1 MSLDFGKHLKLDTP
15 ERAEMLRVRTAQRGD
30 STPCTLLQRFAQRL
44 AGGHLAV
51 APHDCSV
58 PLLKHSCHSCA
69 LPAAAHHVG
78 YAQYSRF
85 ALRSTTD
92 HRGSGQAHSQCTRA
106 LRMNLCS
113 SCHGHS

>member
-30 STPCTLLQRFAQRL
+30 SPAVYSITAVYTAARRWP
-44 AGGHLAV
+44 LAV

-69 LPAAAHHVG
+69 LPAAAHHFG

-92 HRGSGQAHSQCTRA
+92 HRSSGQAHSQCTRA

-113 SCHGHS
+113 SCHGQS